1 MQTQDADALY
11 VTKMSSMIESQDEMT
26 RHKKL
31 NRQNRVRRLGA
42 N

>member
-26 RHKKL
+26 T
-31 NRQNRVRRLGA
+31 NTCDEQI
-42 N
+42 